1 MRAVGPEMAAR
12 VARAEL
18 EAPTINGDP
27 IHIMDEGELSYMMDY
42 GQGCRERD
50 GLARGAPGCVCGD
63 GLFVHM
69 PRSKFPPWKAIIL
82 S

>member
-18 EAPTINGDP
+18 EAPTINGEP

-50 GLARGAPGCVCGD
+50 GLCWSQR
-63 GLFVHM
+63 
-69 PRSKFPPWKAIIL
+69 
-82 S
+82 